1 MQLFVKI
8 SPRHANYH
16 IKQYSHQNAS
26 KFVLKNSPRCKPKT
40 ANSTRYTYTLLFSF
54 HRLVPLGD
62 DSALLEQVVPQ
73 HARRP
78 ADAAQRRAMTQRFVV
93 ARVLVVVHVLLLG
106 FDFHLLDDKS
116 QQFVLLR
123 QVAGDLFQ
131 PAADDN

>member
-1 MQLFVKI
+1 M
-8 SPRHANYH
+8 
-16 IKQYSHQNAS
+16 
-26 KFVLKNSPRCKPKT
+26 PKT
-40 ANSTRYTYTLLFSF
+40 VNSARYAYTLLLSLQ
-54 HRLVPLGD
+54 RLVPLGD
-62 DSALLEQVVPQ
+62 DGALFEQVVTQ

-78 ADAAQRRAMTQRFVV
+78 ADAAQRRTMTQRFVV
-93 ARVLVVVHVLLLG
+93 ARVLVVVHVFLLG